1 MAIYRK
7 LTVANKSIIHI
18 DYTKGSNAQN
28 IEFEFV
34 DYTIPVGA
42 RAFFYVRKPSGLIV
56 YNQEEIS
63 GQKVIVKPTLQ
74 MTAEGG
80 TNGATLAIMDG
91 KKVLASFPIVF
102 EIAQS
107 YIDPEAV
114 ESTNEFDLVTQE
126 LADAIAA
133 AERAAGS
140 VTAAAAEAERAAG
153 SVTEAAAEAKK
164 AAGYATQA
172 QEQADRAE
180 AAANESAGAATAAIE
195 ARLGTKEDGTYI
207 KADNSVA
214 QDLKELDGGL
224 ASVSQDLTQEKSDLA
239 QLRSDFNHFS
249 TSESGNGNVNTAVA
263 SGECNY
269 VVNGHIATVT
279 AEFTPVAGMVAND
292 SIIVTD
298 IPHPLIDLYCNDG
311 ITNCVLGRDGTLK
324 FYYPQDTAN
333 YTRRDFTITYMTH

>member
-140 VTAAAAEAERAAG
+140 VI
-153 SVTEAAAEAKK
+153 EAAAEVER

-249 TSESGNGNVNTAVA
+249 TSESGNGNVNTEIL
-263 SGECNY
+263 SGECKY
-269 VVNGHIATVT
+269 LVNGHMATVII
-279 AEFTPVAGMVAND
+279 EFVPLSNAVIAHG
-292 SIIVTD
+292 VTICTD
-298 IPHPLIDLYCNDG
+298 LPHPALDLYCNDG
-311 ITNCVLGRDGTLK
+311 ITNCLLGVDGVLK
-324 FYYPQDTAN
+324 FYYPQDTKN
-333 YTRRDFTITYMTH
+333 FKRRDFTITYMTH